1 MIARHPSLQVLL
13 AAALAGTALSARSHD
28 AWIAAKGE
36 AYAVLYGHG
45 EQVEAYAPA
54 KVKSLS
60 ALDAKGAAIAV
71 KRQDGSDAVRAT
83 LSQAPSL
90 MTLHFDN
97 GYWSKTAGADAT
109 SKNLPKNEVP
119 GAVSAVHSVK
129 YGKTVFAWSAAVTK
143 PQGQRL
149 ELVPLSSAA
158 PAAGKSLPVQV
169 LWDGKPL
176 AGAKLVRAKYSKE
189 APIEADAEGKAQVPV
204 VAGEQT
210 LSVNRKQDLA
220 NDPRADSESISA
232 NLVFTV
238 H

>member
-1 MIARHPSLQVLL
+1 MIARHPSLHVLIV
-13 AAALAGTALSARSHD
+13 AALAGTALSARSHD
-28 AWIAAKGE
+28 AWIAARGD

-60 ALDAKGAAIAV
+60 ALDAKGTAIAV
-71 KRQDGSDAVRAT
+71 KRQDSSDAVRAT
-83 LSQAPSL
+83 LPQAPSL

-97 GYWSKTAGADAT
+97 GYWSKTAGSDAT

-119 GAVSAVHSVK
+119 GAVNAVHSVK

-149 ELVPLSSAA
+149 ELVPLSAAA
-158 PAAGKSLPVQV
+158 PAAGKPLSVQV

-176 AGAKLVRAKYSKE
+176 AGAKLVRAEYSKE

-210 LSVNRKQDLA
+210 LSVNRKRDLA